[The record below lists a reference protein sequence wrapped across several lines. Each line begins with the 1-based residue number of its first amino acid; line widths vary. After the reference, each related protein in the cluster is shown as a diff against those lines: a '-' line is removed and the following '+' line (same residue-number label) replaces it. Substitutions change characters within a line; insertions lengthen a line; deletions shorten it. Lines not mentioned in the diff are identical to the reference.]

1 MNKRNLSLV
10 LVLAASL
17 ALVLSG
23 CSFGGSGEVS
33 AAPATSASATPT
45 APATATP
52 VATGDTLSS
61 STPTPEDGGVAP
73 LVATA
78 TPEPLAYVEAVVRA
92 APSGNGFDITVWAD
106 VSRVGVSGL
115 DISASSTS
123 DAVILTASEAGTF
136 LGSDALVAV
145 ASVLSESSARVAYA
159 WAGESERGE
168 AAGVVAVFRVD
179 APTAEAVRTGLT
191 VSLSFTDA
199 GLTLQG
205 PFEAVLDLGDE
216 T

>member
-1 MNKRNLSLV
+1 
-10 LVLAASL
+10 
-17 ALVLSG
+17 
-23 CSFGGSGEVS
+23 
-33 AAPATSASATPT
+33 
-45 APATATP
+45 
-52 VATGDTLSS
+52 
-61 STPTPEDGGVAP
+61 
-73 LVATA
+73 
-78 TPEPLAYVEAVVRA
+78 LAYVEAVVRA

-159 WAGESERGE
+159 RAGESERGE

-199 GLTLQG
+199 GLTLHG
-205 PFEAVLDLGDE
+205 PFEAALDLGDE

>member
-1 MNKRNLSLV
+1 
-10 LVLAASL
+10 VLAASL

-33 AAPATSASATPT
+33 AAPVTSASATPT
-45 APATATP
+45 APSTAMP
-52 VATGDTLSS
+52 VATGDSLSS

-73 LVATA
+73 PPPVATA
-78 TPEPLAYVEAVVRA
+78 TREPLAYVEAVVRA

-159 WAGESERGE
+159 RAGESERGE

-199 GLTLQG
+199 GLTLHG
-205 PFEAVLDLGDE
+205 PFEAALDLGDE